1 MLAVDLEAE
10 RRALEDIHAAAS
22 EKLERFRNLDAVGA
36 DALAVEYV
44 DSVVRGAIEQLQRDL
59 VVFGRIDDAE
69 SWRIGLYGV
78 DRGGSQVV
86 IDWRAPFAEG
96 FYQAGFDDP
105 RGLAGRVSYV
115 GAIDEL
121 FIEDFQSGEA
131 SGSSPLMKEL
141 ERSRGET
148 MRTAVA
154 TLQSE
159 QDELVRLDPDA
170 RLVLRGGPGTGK
182 TVVGLH
188 RAAWLVYNDRRV
200 YAADRML
207 VIGPSDKYLE
217 YVSSVLPTLGEAKI
231 KQSTFDRL
239 LGPSSEIGGRPE
251 WPDILDRFEA
261 SLYAPQ
267 ELAIGYKRVGEEA
280 VTAITDRISA
290 AKAPWRDRR
299 TALVHALA
307 REFDKPVAE
316 VRAVAADVMP
326 PCSARQAWKKL
337 RSKPVLT
344 GLGLDTD
351 FIDAWLAIEEDGPIF
366 DELKARFEEAPP
378 KYSHAIVDEAQDISV
393 MKLRAVERRSKGLTF
408 VGDDAQVSEPGAL
421 GLRAIAASVG
431 VEPSEL
437 RTAYRM
443 SSEIADW
450 LNEWAV
456 AHGLPAVELLGIRPT
471 GVPVAQTDSLDAAER
486 EAVNSARSW
495 MRIDHESVWTHKG
508 IEYDIVIVDGRDM
521 NPAEVYLAASRAA
534 HELVLYEVTPGAV
547 TSDPTSS
554 SWPCLLYTSPSPR
567 DS

>member
-1 MLAVDLEAE
+1 MHAVDLESE
-10 RRALEDIHAAAS
+10 RRALDDIHAAAA
-22 EKLERFRNLDAVGA
+22 EKLERFRNLDSVGA

-69 SWRIGLYGV
+69 TWRVGLYGV
-78 DRGGSQVV
+78 DRGGAQVV
-86 IDWRAPFAEG
+86 IDWRAPFAES
-96 FYQAGFDDP
+96 FYQARFDDP
-105 RGLAGRVSYV
+105 RGLDGRVSYV

-121 FIEDFQSGEA
+121 FIEDFLSGEA

-141 ERSRGET
+141 ERNRGET

-231 KQSTFDRL
+231 KQTTFDRL
-239 LGPSSEIGGRPE
+239 LGPSSRVGGVAE
-251 WPDILDRFEA
+251 WPDILDRFES

-267 ELAIGYKRVGEEA
+267 EVSIGYRRVDEQT
-280 VTAITDRISA
+280 VTEIVERIAA

-307 REFDKPVAE
+307 REFDKPIAE
-316 VRAVAADVMP
+316 VRGVAAEVMP

-337 RSKPVLT
+337 RSRPTLRA
-344 GLGLDTD
+344 LGLDAE
-351 FIDAWLAIEEDGPIF
+351 FIDEWLEVESDGPIF

-378 KYSHAIVDEAQDISV
+378 KYSHAIVDEAQDISL

-421 GLRAIAASVG
+421 GLRDIAVRVG
-431 VEPSEL
+431 VTASEL

-450 LNEWAV
+450 LNDWAS
-456 AHGLPAVELLGIRPT
+456 AHSLPAVELLGIRPT
-471 GVPVAQTDSLDAAER
+471 GVAVSQTSSLDGAEAD
-486 EAVNSARSW
+486 AVASGRSW
-495 MRIDHESVWTHKG
+495 ARIDHESVWTHKG
-508 IEYDIVIVDGRDM
+508 IEYDIVIVDGRGMD
-521 NPAEVYLAASRAA
+521 PAEVYLAASRAA
-534 HELVLYEVTPGAV
+534 HELMLFKVDAV
-547 TSDPTSS
+547 GSIA
-554 SWPCLLYTSPSPR
+554 
-567 DS
+567 